1 MAAELPTICILAG
14 GKGTRLGGIV
24 AETPKP
30 IVEVAGAPFLRHQL
44 ALLRAHGA
52 RRIVLSVG
60 YLGERIEAAISD
72 GADLGL
78 EITYVYDSPA
88 LDGTAGAIR
97 NCIDQLG
104 DRFMVLYGDT
114 YLRIDYGAVDAA
126 HRESGKLALMTVLHN
141 EGAWDTSNV
150 IYADGTVVAYDKH
163 APTPAMQWIDYGLG
177 VLTPAALEVVPGAS
191 DLADIYTELARRDEL
206 AGYLAEERFYEIG
219 TPDALAETD
228 RFLRALA

>member
-1 MAAELPTICILAG
+1 MAGALPPICILAG

-24 AETPKP
+24 AEVPKP
-30 IVEVAGAPFLRHQL
+30 LVEVAGAPFLRHQL
-44 ALLRAHGA
+44 ALLRRFGA
-52 RRIVLSVG
+52 ERIVLSVG
-60 YLGERIEAAISD
+60 YLGELIERTIGD

-97 NCIDQLG
+97 NCLPHLG
-104 DRFMVLYGDT
+104 ERFMVLYGDT
-114 YLRIDYGAVDAA
+114 YLRIDYNAVDEA
-126 HRESGKLALMTVLHN
+126 HQRSGRQALMTVLHN

-150 IYADGTVVAYDKH
+150 LYEDGVVVAYDKH

-177 VLTPAALEVVPGAS
+177 VLTADALDVRPEAS
-191 DLADIYTELARRDEL
+191 DLADVYTELAVRGEL
-206 AGYLAEERFYEIG
+206 AGYLADQRFYEIG

-228 RFLRALA
+228 RFLRALT

>member
-1 MAAELPTICILAG
+1 MPRELPPICILAG

-30 IVEVAGAPFLRHQL
+30 LVEVAGAPFLRHQL
-44 ALLRAHGA
+44 ALLRRHGA

-60 YLGERIEAAISD
+60 YLGELIEAGIGD
-72 GADLGL
+72 GTDLGL

-97 NCIDQLG
+97 NCLEHLG

-114 YLRIDYGAVDAA
+114 YLRIDYGAVDEA
-126 HRESGKLALMTVLHN
+126 HRQSGKLALMTVLHN
-141 EGAWDTSNV
+141 QGAWDTSNV
-150 IYADGTVVAYDKH
+150 IYESGRVASYDKH
-163 APTPAMQWIDYGLG
+163 APTPEMHWIDYGLG
-177 VLTPAALEVVPGAS
+177 VLTPAALEVRPDAS
-191 DLADIYTELARRDEL
+191 DLAEVYTELAKRDQL